1 MASRK
6 IRFWLLAVIII
17 APAGRFLGTDTDS
30 PKVPTNVAYVSEEEG
45 GISVIDLSTLK
56 VIRSGGPSD
65 LSPRG
70 LAVTFDGKYV
80 ITSNKNARDGA
91 VFSTEDLRLLKR
103 LPIGEGPEFIKIN
116 PAGDRLFA
124 TFEPSSQGG
133 PPGTAKAGGKDDDEE
148 NGPPAQ
154 IASFHVGDWA
164 PGPVSTA
171 GQETEGIEFSRDG
184 KLMLVANESQETI
197 GIFDQATGRHLR
209 DIDLKAYGIRP
220 RGLKVSPQGDKYAVT
235 MESSGTLLTMD
246 TNFKVIKSVPTAA
259 KPYGVAFDR
268 AGKRIFVSAAL
279 AGKLQVFSADSLQLL
294 AEAPTGKRCWH
305 FTFTPDDSKI
315 LLACG
320 RSNNI
325 VVIDANSYK
334 PAGTIEGL
342 KLPWGIVTYPRS
354 YGSLGLP

>member
-1 MASRK
+1 MGSRI
-6 IRFWLLAVIII
+6 IRFWLSTVIII
-17 APAGRFLGTDTDS
+17 APAGRTLGIDS

-56 VIRSGGPSD
+56 VIQRVQPND
-65 LSPRG
+65 LAPRG
-70 LAVTFDGKYV
+70 LAVTLDGKYV
-80 ITSNKNARDGA
+80 ITSNKNTSDGA
-91 VFSTEDLRLLKR
+91 VFSTPDLSLIRR
-103 LPIGEGPEFIKIN
+103 IHIGESPEFIKIN

-124 TFEPSSQGG
+124 TFEPSSEGG
-133 PPGTAKAGGKDDDEE
+133 PPGAPKAKNDGHDE

-154 IASFHVGDWA
+154 IASFHVGDWV
-164 PGPVSTA
+164 PGPTSTA
-171 GQETEGIEFSRDG
+171 GPETEGIEFSGDG

-197 GIFDQATGRHLR
+197 GVFDEATGRHLR
-209 DIDLKAYGIRP
+209 DVDLRPYGMRP
-220 RGLKVSPQGDKYAVT
+220 RAVKVSPQGKQYAVT

-246 TNFKVIKSVPTAA
+246 PNFNVIKSVPTAA

-268 AGKRIFVSAAL
+268 AGKRILVSAAL

-294 AEAPTGKRCWH
+294 AEVSTGTRCWH
-305 FTFTPDDSKI
+305 FTFTPDDSRI

-320 RSNNI
+320 RSNNV
-325 VVIDANSYK
+325 VVIDASSYK
-334 PAGTIEGL
+334 LVGTIEGF